1 MVLALYPQTTC
12 FYRALVDEPPTSV
25 HEDYQLFFE
34 DPSYPEGI
42 APSLAVPQRY
52 EIRMRLLLPL
62 MKLCG
67 LYDAVIHSLHCCADR
82 PMGSPASENLTV
94 CYFGHPPFSDT
105 VAGQLR
111 GVFWDLARAGLQ
123 QCGEPLDFRYRAFAS
138 ESHLLSDGV
147 TRGCNVSLPVAKAP
161 LFGLLSEHK
170 FLPVVTTPEE
180 KHRGRAV
187 LRRLSP
193 GPGAAPVIG
202 RSLGSCLG
210 KYLKCEQQC
219 NETMGP
225 IVRSKYSLIPLRTSP
240 TAAGA
245 VWLDPT
251 IRPHQSGL
259 SQLNFVVHAW
269 PLLVIILVSCA
280 YAGVI
285 AWLMERLKNPQEF
298 PRPFLRGFWE
308 GCWWA
313 FITMTTVG
321 YGDRSP
327 KTICGRLFAFLW
339 ISFGLVITSMFTAG
353 ITTALGQSSQSFDNS
368 KLFQANGFPIN
379 IDNLDAQRTQ
389 HSNQFLEALN
399 PCRGKLKDR
408 TALPASPTPP
418 FTGPGRH
425 LQMTVMNGSFEE
437 TLVYEVGS
445 NPIAVNSLDE
455 LFGRQA
461 WQHSGSEP
469 PQDHPAS
476 SPPAS
481 ANASDAAGV
490 SHGNRA
496 ARHYGA
502 LIEHFM
508 YLHMR
513 QEHPLQVAGV
523 KLQMVLKRPSVRGLL
538 TRLRPSLTGCLI
550 NWLVTRQH
558 RVLAD
563 LVGLQHQGS
572 DAPYDDPKS
581 PEGIAKSLFFT
592 NQLHLL
598 VLAFVFAVLFAALL
612 CWERFWWAPRNPDY
626 QFIEHNWKYERQKKE
641 AEFTQQLDFK
651 SYYKRRKSSNGSLSP
666 PAAAAAAAAGRD
678 GSFRQ
683 QQQLRCLPQQQQQQQ
698 QQQQPGVSEIS
709 ESDSPLIRGA
719 ANGGCLRSSPATPSA
734 VGRRSQAANFS
745 PRPAGV
751 EFEDSAGSCK
761 SVGRA
766 GLAAAAAGAGP
777 RDGRRA
783 PDSDHRVCGGLGW
796 GGNAVPLPLSVEL
809 LEFALHGL
817 QRLGFGGLPA
827 DPRVLQG
834 LGGSQPLGGVQLHQA
849 GDQVAGV
856 ARNSVPPGWGVQLGA
871 AGPHG
876 TGKPCAV
883 CSSCT
888 ASLSSKQTKA
898 ARRLLSY
905 TADCTQPFPC
915 FCPRPSRLLAS
926 FCTGVQRSYL
936 EIAVNDVLLVQVFQG
951 LEQLAD
957 ALGRILLRVVATT
970 DDPAQCK

>member
-52 EIRMRLLLPL
+52 
-62 MKLCG
+62 
-67 LYDAVIHSLHCCADR
+67 
-82 PMGSPASENLTV
+82 
-94 CYFGHPPFSDT
+94 
-105 VAGQLR
+105 LR

-123 QCGEPLDFRYRAFAS
+123 QCGEPLDFHYRAFAS

-161 LFGLLSEHK
+161 LFGLLSEHQ
-170 FLPVVTTPEE
+170 FLPVVTTPEP
-180 KHRGRAV
+180 
-187 LRRLSP
+187 SCDDFPP

-225 IVRSKYSLIPLRTSP
+225 IVRTKYSPIPLRTSP

-251 IRPHQSGL
+251 IRSHQSGI

-353 ITTALGQSSQSFDNS
+353 ITTALGQSSQSFDDS
-368 KLFQANGFPIN
+368 KLFQAN
-379 IDNLDAQRTQ
+379 

-418 FTGPGRH
+418 FTGPGRY

-538 TRLRPSLTGCLI
+538 TRLRSSLTGCLI

-572 DAPYDDPKS
+572 DA
-581 PEGIAKSLFFT
+581 
-592 NQLHLL
+592 
-598 VLAFVFAVLFAALL
+598 
-612 CWERFWWAPRNPDY
+612 
-626 QFIEHNWKYERQKKE
+626 
-641 AEFTQQLDFK
+641 
-651 SYYKRRKSSNGSLSP
+651 
-666 PAAAAAAAAGRD
+666 
-678 GSFRQ
+678 
-683 QQQLRCLPQQQQQQQ
+683 
-698 QQQQPGVSEIS
+698 
-709 ESDSPLIRGA
+709 
-719 ANGGCLRSSPATPSA
+719 SA
-734 VGRRSQAANFS
+734 
-745 PRPAGV
+745 
-751 EFEDSAGSCK
+751 
-761 SVGRA
+761 
-766 GLAAAAAGAGP
+766 
-777 RDGRRA
+777 
-783 PDSDHRVCGGLGW
+783 GLGW
-796 GGNAVPLPLSVEL
+796 PPLLPEPDRAMAAVRRIAITASVAAWGGAEMRFRVEL

-888 ASLSSKQTKA
+888 ASLSSKATKA

-915 FCPRPSRLLAS
+915 FCPRPSRLLES